1 MPTYNIREKATG
13 KIVHKDVSMTIAEM
27 ELMEKDNPDW
37 EAAIGAVTLGYN
49 TITKKP
55 DDGFR
60 DLLKD
65 IKKNNIRSNI
75 NTF

>member
-13 KIVHKDVSMTIAEM
+13 KIISTMDMTIS
-27 ELMEKDNPDW
+27 ELEKFERKNPKL
-37 EAAIGAVTLGYN
+37 EAAIGQINLGYN
-49 TITKKP
+49 VATRKP

-60 DLLKD
+60 DLLKN

-75 NTF
+75 ETY